1 MADTQ
6 TSDSRTPSSP
16 HSPHSPHSPAAAAP
30 QLTIQTCIELGVI
43 ARPDAARK
51 LKFEYEPART
61 CAELRTMC
69 ADHEALPEQ
78 LRASLRLVEEDVPVV
93 VPPNDESLLKAVN
106 FSVLKP
112 GATENR
118 VAATNDELKLIVQH
132 RPGGNVFLVDPKQNP
147 AHFAGGQLLDGRHER
162 DVPDDGAVSLEN
174 LGVLPNAE
182 LHLEFGAFRSFEEMG
197 GVVVVRPPFAR
208 VHEEGRTVFIPLPAD
223 ATVDALR
230 SACAARFAPLLVNAE
245 SCLHLVVG
253 PRRERVTDGAMELR
267 HPALETAR
275 RLDYAASGGV
285 YWCID
290 MRDERL
296 LMDASE
302 LEYLSPLG
310 THADQKFDV
319 SVRTLTGKTLQITEL
334 GPYKTVAAV
343 KESIFAQDGI
353 PVDQQRIVYRGVQLQ
368 CPRTLADYH
377 IKGGEVLHM
386 SLRLRGG
393 MMSETS
399 GALNYERLA
408 ALTTDVAM
416 YDVRG
421 ELLIKM
427 QMGGGCSARSAMIL
441 AKHADAIDK
450 EVDALDVHQLR
461 VRAKMLMRERLAHD
475 KKRTRDEMGM

>member
-1 MADTQ
+1 MGDARASPSELTVQ
-6 TSDSRTPSSP
+6 TR
-16 HSPHSPHSPAAAAP
+16 
-30 QLTIQTCIELGVI
+30 IELGVI
-43 ARPDAARK
+43 ARPDAARQ
-51 LKFEYEPART
+51 LKFDYEPERT

-69 ADHEALPEQ
+69 VDHEELPEQ
-78 LRASLRLVEEDVPVV
+78 LRGALRLVEEDAPVV

-112 GATENR
+112 GTTENR

-162 DVPDDGAVSLEN
+162 DVPDDGTVSIEN

-197 GVVVVRPPFAR
+197 GVVVVRPPFERAN
-208 VHEEGRTVFIPLPAD
+208 EEGETVFIPLPAG
-223 ATVDALR
+223 ATVDDLR
-230 SACAARFAPLLVNAE
+230 SACVVRFAPHAE
-245 SCLHLVVG
+245 HHQQLVVG

-267 HPALETAR
+267 HPALETPR

-334 GPYKTVAAV
+334 GPYKTVAAI

-368 CPRTLADYH
+368 CTRTLADYH

-475 KKRTRDEMGM
+475 KKRTREASGL